1 MHPSMCRLPVVLLL
15 HATVP
20 ESRHCEPICSKRSRR
35 NKQRQPPRPPS
46 PLPAPQVV
54 CDENG
59 CRLVDSPDFEST
71 PSRALKQLRKTVDPA
86 RIAPSVLDNL
96 AKVEETGNLLLP
108 TPAVYEEL
116 LREAAPSDVT
126 VVRYGAPWCRSCR
139 TIGPELQALA
149 AARWAAATFY
159 EMSLVRDGKAAG
171 ERMYRHYKARRV
183 STMPLLEVFVGSEL
197 VERLDA
203 SALDLRSGDR
213 PG

>member
-1 MHPSMCRLPVVLLL
+1 M
-15 HATVP
+15 
-20 ESRHCEPICSKRSRR
+20 E
-35 NKQRQPPRPPS
+35 
-46 PLPAPQVV
+46 PAPR
-54 CDENG
+54 G
-59 CRLVDSPDFEST
+59 
-71 PSRALKQLRKTVDPA
+71 AG
-86 RIAPSVLDNL
+86 APSVLDNL

-116 LREAAPSDVT
+116 LREAAPTDVT

-149 AARWAAATFY
+149 AARWPTVTFY

-203 SALDLRSGDR
+203 SALNLRSGDR